1 MMTVTPQ
8 TSARSTARIVGVLFI
23 LATVAALISKA
34 LLDSVVNSSDYLA
47 TIDAHQG
54 QLIAGAFFKIVAG
67 FACAGIAM
75 AFYPVLKERSPG
87 LAIGSV
93 GFRLMEGVMYV
104 VGAVAVLLLIPLSQD
119 FIAAGSPQPSY
130 FDTTGDLL
138 TSSRDLTGLAGV
150 LAFYVGGSMYYDIL
164 YRSRLVPRWLSGWGL
179 VSTALGAAAALLVLF
194 RVVEPLSAP
203 QVVLNLPLAVNEMV
217 LAVWLIAKGF
227 DSSAADPPAAKET
240 AATASDELAAPRTS

>member
-1 MMTVTPQ
+1 MAPQ
-8 TSARSTARIVGVLFI
+8 TTTRSNARIVGALFI
-23 LATVAALISKA
+23 LATVAALVSKT
-34 LLDSVVNSSDYLA
+34 LLDAAIDNADYLE

-75 AFYPVLKERSPG
+75 AFYPVLKARNPG

-93 GFRLMEGVMYV
+93 GFRLMEGMLYV
-104 VGAVAVLLLIPLSQD
+104 LGAVSALLLIPLSQD
-119 FIAAGSPQPSY
+119 FLSAGSPPASY
-130 FDTTGDLL
+130 YDTMGQLL
-138 TSSRDLTGLAGV
+138 TSSRDLTGLAGI
-150 LAFYVGGSMYYDIL
+150 LAFYAGGSMYYVIL
-164 YRSRLVPRWLSGWGL
+164 YRTQLVPRWLSGWGL
-179 VSTALGAAAALLVLF
+179 VSVALGLAAALLVLF

-227 DSSAADPPAAKET
+227 DSSSQVRSVEELSA
-240 AATASDELAAPRTS
+240 ASDSRVTATSR